1 MKVAEINDAVDHV
14 TEKAVAS
21 TNIKLLSPG
30 SVLTVVRGMILAKTL
45 PVAVLRSSATI
56 NQDMKALIPK
66 DGIISEY
73 IALVLNGSKRRILGV
88 VERSPHGTCRLDT
101 DKFLSIP
108 IPKLQVRAQ
117 RRLAAT
123 VDAILSMFPSNI

>member
-1 MKVAEINDAVDHV
+1 MRISDWSSDVCSSDLVVGGSTPSKQQSDYWGGDIPWISPKDMKVAEINDAVDHV

-66 DGIISEY
+66 DGIISAY
-73 IALVLNGSKRRILGV
+73 IAMVLHGS
-88 VERSPHGTCRLDT
+88 
-101 DKFLSIP
+101 
-108 IPKLQVRAQ
+108 
-117 RRLAAT
+117 
-123 VDAILSMFPSNI
+123 

>member
-88 VERSPHGTCRLDT
+88 VERRSEERRVGKEWVSTCR
-101 DKFLSIP
+101 S
-108 IPKLQVRAQ
+108 RW
-117 RRLAAT
+117 
-123 VDAILSMFPSNI
+123 S